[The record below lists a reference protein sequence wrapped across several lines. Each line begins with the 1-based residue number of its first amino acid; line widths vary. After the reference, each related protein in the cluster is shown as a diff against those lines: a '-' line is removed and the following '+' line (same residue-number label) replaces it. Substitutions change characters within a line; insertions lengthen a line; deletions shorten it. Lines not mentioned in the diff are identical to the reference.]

1 MKGSIATAVRAM
13 TPPRYTT
20 AEAASRLGKSE
31 DTIRRW
37 REKEWLTPSDS
48 RAFGSVVVPLYTDE
62 DIERGKTL
70 AKSIKP
76 GRKSQPA

>member
-13 TPPRYTT
+13 SPPRYTT
-20 AEAASRLGKSE
+20 AEVATRIGKSE

-37 REKEWLTPSDS
+37 REKGWLTPSDS

-62 DIERGKTL
+62 DVKAGGEL

-76 GRKSQPA
+76 GRKPRD